1 MKVALMI
8 RPIEMKKKEILNR
21 KALIS
26 SVVAIGC
33 LALQQSLAQGLD
45 PWQTSDDVL
54 LPQGVNAF
62 GTGIGVAPSG
72 TIFAVSGMDSNTFT
86 VLPAFIQSSTNA
98 GTNLSSLSGLP
109 EQTSATLHAVA
120 TDPTSG
126 AVYLGGC
133 YTNGNTQFW
142 LVLRS
147 PDGGST
153 WTASDVY
160 QLSPKESAVC
170 IGLTSDE
177 EGDIYA
183 VGNGTDA
190 HGTSH
195 WVVRKYY
202 PAAGTW
208 ITVDNQA
215 APAGGVAGAC
225 GVACRSGVG
234 VFVVGNLTTNLQ
246 LGVHGQKTS
255 SVQAWT
261 VRKSSNAGTN
271 WQYSLVY
278 SATTKGA
285 AGHGIVID
293 SQNTIYTVGTTNYGA
308 ELLQSADAGATW
320 TKTLSLGDRSGFW
333 AVTVVPRDAGMPDD
347 VYPTGYYI
355 SGAGYWTTWHLVPG
369 ESLTVSDQVADSYGA
384 EALAITSD
392 SLGNLYATGTMRDS
406 SGALHW
412 VTRKLPAQ

>member
-1 MKVALMI
+1 
-8 RPIEMKKKEILNR
+8 MKKHEIFNR

-26 SVVAIGC
+26 SVVAVGC
-33 LALQQSLAQGLD
+33 LVVQQTLAQGVD

-54 LPQGVNAF
+54 LPKGVNAF

-86 VLPAFIQSSTNA
+86 VLPAFIQTSTNA
-98 GTNLSSLSGLP
+98 GTNWSSLSGLP
-109 EQTSATLHAVA
+109 EQTSASFHAVA
-120 TDPTSG
+120 ADPSSG
-126 AVYLGGC
+126 AVYIGGG
-133 YTNGNTQFW
+133 YTNGSTQFW

-160 QLSPKESAVC
+160 QLSPKESAFC
-170 IGLTSDE
+170 MSLTSDE
-177 EGDIYA
+177 VGDIYA
-183 VGNGTDA
+183 VGSAADA
-190 HGTSH
+190 LGTSH

-215 APAGGVAGAC
+215 APKGGVAGAC
-225 GVACRSGVG
+225 GVACRSGLG

-278 SATTKGA
+278 SPNSTKGA

-308 ELLQSADAGATW
+308 ELLQTTDAGATW
-320 TKTLSLGDRSGFW
+320 TKTLSLGYSANFW
-333 AVTVVPRDAGMPDD
+333 GVTVVPRQAGMPDD
-347 VYPTGYYI
+347 VYPTGYFL
-355 SGAGYWTTWHLVPG
+355 SGASYWTTWHLVPG
-369 ESLTVSDQVADSYGA
+369 KSLTVSDQVADSYGA
-384 EALAITSD
+384 EALAITAD
-392 SLGNLYATGTMRDS
+392 SLGNLYATGTMWDS
-406 SGALHW
+406 SGVLHW
-412 VTRKLPAQ
+412 VTRKLTAP